1 MDSLFHVDG
10 KPFFSIGGQLNNS
23 TSSDPALTEKAFKTC
38 VGLGLN
44 TVAAPVHWE
53 LFEKEEGAY
62 DFAQIDMLMELAR
75 RSGLRLVVLWFGTWK
90 NGNSHYVPEW
100 VKLQKERFLWA
111 KANDGA
117 EIRALSPTCEETKKS
132 RHARVLRAVRTHSP
146 Q

>member
-62 DFAQIDMLMELAR
+62 DFAQIDMLMELEAR
-75 RSGLRLVVLWFGTWK
+75 CPLVWNV
-90 NGNSHYVPEW
+90 EER
-100 VKLQKERFLWA
+100 KLPLCPRVGQAAE
-111 KANDGA
+111 GA
-117 EIRALSPTCEETKKS
+117 LP
-132 RHARVLRAVRTHSP
+132 LG
-146 Q
+146 

>member
-1 MDSLFHVDG
+1 MDSLFHVGG

-62 DFAQIDMLMELAR
+62 DFAQIDI
-75 RSGLRLVVLWFGTWK
+75 LW
-90 NGNSHYVPEW
+90 SLH
-100 VKLQKERFLWA
+100 
-111 KANDGA
+111 GA
-117 EIRALSPTCEETKKS
+117 
-132 RHARVLRAVRTHSP
+132 AV
-146 Q
+146 